1 MVVWVVVWV
10 GGVRWGSDESR
21 HAQWYSHRTADAGVF
36 RRQQIKLQCRAGSLA
51 AGGLIVAQ
59 RRAVAAA
66 AVPVLATAADVAS
79 AQIQLR
85 ANGCHQVRRGGQAS
99 RCLRPPP
106 PAFCFH
112 CR

>member
-1 MVVWVVVWV
+1 
-10 GGVRWGSDESR
+10 
-21 HAQWYSHRTADAGVF
+21 
-36 RRQQIKLQCRAGSLA
+36 
-51 AGGLIVAQ
+51 
-59 RRAVAAA
+59 
-66 AVPVLATAADVAS
+66 VAS

-99 RCLRPPP
+99 RCLSPPP